1 MSPETVGLLGII
13 VLLILIVLKMNIGL
27 CMAAVGFF
35 GFCFISGFES
45 GIAMIGTTAY
55 NTVASYSITVI
66 PLFILMGAVI
76 SNSGLGEH
84 LYKAA
89 YVWVG
94 HLRGGLAIATIA
106 ACAIFAAMCGSSMA
120 EAVTIGRIAL
130 PEMRKYRYSDA
141 MATGCVACAGSLAM
155 LIPPS
160 VGFLVYGILTEQ
172 SIGLLFI
179 AGVIPGIILA
189 ILFAIT
195 VLVLT
200 WINPKAGPAGER
212 SSWRERGVMLK
223 IIGPVGAL
231 LLLVLGGIY
240 GGFFTP
246 TEAGGVGAFGA
257 IVITAVSGYLDRK
270 KFLDSIIEA
279 GTTTAMIL
287 LLMMG
292 AFIFTKFMAVSQ
304 LTVWLPEF
312 IKGLGVSPYMT
323 LLAIIIFY
331 ILLGMFFDI
340 LAGMVLTIP
349 LIYPLIVSLG
359 FDPIWFGVLLVVL
372 QEMGVATPPIGM
384 NVFLLSAVTDVPMET
399 MFKGVWPF
407 IGAIIVFVVILILFP
422 QLALWLPSGMMAQ

>member
-1 MSPETVGLLGII
+1 MSPETVGLVGIL
-13 VLLILIVLKMNIGL
+13 VLLVLILLRMNIGL

-45 GIAMIGTTAY
+45 GVAMIGTTAY

-94 HLRGGLAIATIA
+94 HVRGGLAVATIV

-130 PEMRKYRYSDA
+130 PEMRKYKYSDA
-141 MATGCVACAGSLAM
+141 MATGCVACAGSLAI

-172 SIGLLFI
+172 SIGLLFM
-179 AGVIPGIILA
+179 AGVVPGIILA
-189 ILFAIT
+189 TLFALTVVIIT
-195 VLVLT
+195 A
-200 WINPKAGPAGER
+200 INPKAGPAGEK
-212 SSWRERGVMLK
+212 SSWRERMVMLK
-223 IIGPVGAL
+223 IIGPVGGL

-246 TEAGGVGAFGA
+246 TEAGGIGAFGA
-257 IVITAVSGYLDRK
+257 IIITAVSGYLDRRK
-270 KFLDSIIEA
+270 LFDSIIEA

-287 LLMMG
+287 LLMVG

-304 LTVWLPEF
+304 LTTWLPEY

-323 LLAIIIFY
+323 LLVIIVFY
-331 ILLGMFFDI
+331 IFLGMFFDI

-349 LIYPLIVSLG
+349 LIFPLIVSLG

-372 QEMGVATPPIGM
+372 QEMGLATPPIGM

-407 IGAIIVFVVILILFP
+407 VGAMMLFIIMLVLFP
-422 QLALWLPSGMMAQ
+422 QIALWLPSGMMAQ